1 MPDWCDKEGAT
12 NWVLLKCGRRQSKE
26 ILEGVK
32 VSDLAKGLCEE
43 QKEITRDLMPS
54 HAFFCH
60 LDFLYS
66 LIPLSSYQ
74 HLVVRSWPREQEC
87 TSFTPPFAK
96 IYAWFCEEDSKKY
109 VFSYYQPNS
118 KWSIQMIHINLQNS
132 LIQFYMFSQKIK
144 KTPFGSVALSC
155 RGGEC
160 PGADVYEICW
170 HEIFTD
176 FFWIQIF

>member
-1 MPDWCDKEGAT
+1 M
-12 NWVLLKCGRRQSKE
+12 
-26 ILEGVK
+26 LEGVK
-32 VSDLAKGLCEE
+32 DLAKGLCEE
-43 QKEITRDLMPS
+43 QKEITHDLMPS

-74 HLVVRSWPREQEC
+74 HLVVRPWPREQEC

-96 IYAWFCEEDSKKY
+96 IYPWFCEEDSKKY
-109 VFSYYQPNS
+109 VFLYYQSNS

-144 KTPFGSVALSC
+144 KLHLALLLCHAGVVNVQEQTCMKSVGMKYSQNFSGY
-155 RGGEC
+155 R
-160 PGADVYEICW
+160 
-170 HEIFTD
+170 
-176 FFWIQIF
+176 FFFKKYQSGFLNRNKRQD